1 MRFLL
6 FAVPVIISL
15 LVLWCRNRLVS
26 RVALLG
32 VAALYLAAAVSWL
45 SGWDVVYLSGW
56 LAGYFTVDSLALWFF
71 TIMTL
76 VFAAAAVYSLFYLR
90 EHEVSPQREAGYV
103 ATMLLFNMAMTGVLL
118 ANHLALLWV
127 FVEATTLTS
136 ALLIYFERHKSS
148 LEAAWKYIFI
158 CSIGITLAF
167 VGIIILS
174 IGSKSIGSLFFADLY
189 QRAGEINPFWLKM
202 AFAFMLVGFGT
213 KIGVAPLHAWLPD
226 AHSEAPSPVSALLS
240 GALLNSTFLGLLRF
254 QGIMV
259 RAQLHQFANFLFLVV
274 GFLSLLISA
283 AFMLKIKNY
292 KRMLAYSS
300 IENMGI
306 LFLGSACGRTGI
318 YAALLHSAA
327 HSLSKCSLFLTSGNI
342 LHLYGSKRVED
353 VRGLLQREPRTGWI
367 WLLSFLAIAGLPPFP
382 IFLSKFLLIMAFF
395 EVGMGWLAAPFL
407 LFVIVLFF
415 GMGGAVFRM
424 TFGIAPPPPPERGEG
439 VHLVIAAYAPQMLL
453 LILLLAI
460 GINLPAKVL
469 ALMQSAAGFYSK

>member
-1 MRFLL
+1 MLALL
-6 FAVPVIISL
+6 FAVPFMFSL
-15 LVLWCRNRLVS
+15 LVFWRRKRLVS
-26 RVALLG
+26 RAALLG
-32 VAALYLAAAVSWL
+32 VAALYLAAAAAWCT
-45 SGWDVVYLSGW
+45 GWDIVYLEGL
-56 LAGYFTVDSLALWFF
+56 LAAYFTVDSLALWFF
-71 TIMTL
+71 AVMTL
-76 VFAAAAVYSLFYLR
+76 VFAAAAAYSLFYLR
-90 EHEVSPQREAGYV
+90 GHQISPRREAVYV
-103 ATMLLFNMAMTGVLL
+103 VTMLLFIMAMTGVLL

-136 ALLIYFERHKSS
+136 ALLIYFERQKSS
-148 LEAAWKYIFI
+148 LEAAWKYIFV

-167 VGIIILS
+167 VGIILLS

-226 AHSEAPSPVSALLS
+226 AHAEAPSPVSALLS

-254 QGIMV
+254 KEIMV
-259 RAQLHQFANFLFLVV
+259 RAQLDQFANFLFLVV

-292 KRMLAYSS
+292 KRLLAYSS

-318 YAALLHSAA
+318 YAVLLHSAA

-342 LHLYGSKRVED
+342 MHLYGSKYIND

-382 IFLSKFLLIMAFF
+382 VFLSKFLLIIAFF

-407 LFVIVLFF
+407 LLVILLFF

-424 TFGIAPPPPPERGEG
+424 AFGNAPPAPKEFVRLGM
-439 VHLVIAAYAPQMLL
+439 AAYVPQLL
-453 LILLLAI
+453 LLVLLLAI
-460 GINLPAKVL
+460 GINLPAKVQGL
-469 ALMQSAAGFYSK
+469 LQSAAGTLH